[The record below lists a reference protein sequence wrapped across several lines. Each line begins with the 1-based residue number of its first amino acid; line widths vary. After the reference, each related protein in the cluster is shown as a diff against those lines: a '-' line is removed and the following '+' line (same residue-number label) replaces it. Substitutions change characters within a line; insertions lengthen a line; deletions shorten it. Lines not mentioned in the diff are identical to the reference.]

1 MPQCCWFIFP
11 SLFLSIHL
19 CLRLQPLPK
28 ARSKTCLPAQETK
41 WTSPPTSMTPAA
53 ADSETLRKTFV
64 VFGLVNHIN
73 NHMPQHILSSAVG
86 EIFCF
91 CDSESKRFQ
100 KSTRS
105 KFQSWV
111 SQCMMRSRWH
121 VWTLIQKSPAKKTL
135 SLGLKKNAKIP
146 SLTCSKQKQCT
157 EHCADQ
163 QEVCKHRWTWGKISF
178 ASRLRGVTCVT
189 PSAWV

>member
-1 MPQCCWFIFP
+1 MIPISAPSLHAPKSKQDHLKQQAVGKKFSKQSCPIPYPSHVACITYLLLYGKLLVPQCCWFIFP

-105 KFQSWV
+105 KFQS
-111 SQCMMRSRWH
+111 
-121 VWTLIQKSPAKKTL
+121 
-135 SLGLKKNAKIP
+135 
-146 SLTCSKQKQCT
+146 
-157 EHCADQ
+157 
-163 QEVCKHRWTWGKISF
+163 
-178 ASRLRGVTCVT
+178 
-189 PSAWV
+189 